1 MYKQYSILK
10 KPLYKYPI
18 KILKKKIRGHMIKVI
33 IGVLILIFVL
43 IQLEKFNSWIFQ
55 FGPVE
60 IQSIFGYLGF
70 FSIPVF
76 ISIYVL
82 ANAFLIPSVPFVFA
96 SGILYGLLGGIIVTL
111 IGEIISGTINFIIG
125 RKIGSKLFVKKTKQ
139 AKIEFVKKYVNKHG
153 FKVVFF
159 LRYLGFY
166 FDIVSYASGM
176 TKIKY
181 KNYIIATSLGFIPYI
196 VTYVYA
202 GRQLFDIKSSA
213 FIYTI
218 LIFKIVLFTTVI
230 LGYYLYK
237 KFTNYKLAKN
247 EIDVK

>member
-1 MYKQYSILK
+1 MLLFIGM
-10 KPLYKYPI
+10 
-18 KILKKKIRGHMIKVI
+18 KILKKKIGGHMIKVI
-33 IGVLILIFVL
+33 IGILILLFLFV
-43 IQLEKFNSWIFQ
+43 QLEKFNSHIFES
-55 FGPVE
+55 GPRE
-60 IQSIFGYLGF
+60 IQSIFGYFGF

-76 ISIYVL
+76 ISIYVF
-82 ANAFLIPSVPFVFA
+82 ANTFLVPSVPFVFA
-96 SGILYGLLGGIIVTL
+96 SGILYGLLGGIIITL
-111 IGEIISGTINFIIG
+111 IGEIISGTINFVIG
-125 RKIGSKLFVKKTKQ
+125 RKIGSKLFTRKSKQ

-153 FKVVFF
+153 FKIVFF

-181 KNYIIATSLGFIPYI
+181 KDYIIATSLGFIPYVI
-196 VTYVYA
+196 TYVYA
-202 GRQLFDIKSSA
+202 GRQFFDIKSSA

-218 LIFKIVLFTTVI
+218 LTFKIVLFTTFI

-247 EIDVK
+247 EIDVE